1 MRSRI
6 AACAEFEYLRGKTK
20 SGHKVVAKEKLE
32 KTDDDY

>member
-6 AACAEFEYLRGKTK
+6 AVCAEFEYLRGKTK
-20 SGHKVVAKEKLE
+20 SEHKAIAKEKLE